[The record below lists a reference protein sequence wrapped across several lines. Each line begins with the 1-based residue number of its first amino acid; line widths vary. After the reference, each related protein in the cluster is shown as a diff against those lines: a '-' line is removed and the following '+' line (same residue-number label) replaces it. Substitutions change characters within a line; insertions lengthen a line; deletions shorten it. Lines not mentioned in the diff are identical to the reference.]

1 MDSTPMAEDFSLVL
15 DPEVDEALATILDS
29 KDPLDAPNFDPV
41 AYINDQFPD
50 EEAMTKL
57 NTYSED
63 LKTHI
68 DELEEQILQTVRD
81 QSEVGRS
88 AESDVEE
95 AKQTISD
102 LFGRIMEI
110 KEKAAQSEEM
120 VQVICKNISKL
131 DTAKRNLTE
140 SLNALARLQMFL
152 SSLEAAEALKG
163 THQYIKAARSMA
175 AVMQLSRFFDKYK
188 DIENAPLLSPPHP
201 QIQVLLHRVME
212 LRDAFCTSIFTDF
225 DQIEDLIYT
234 FDDASNHPV
243 TEDMIDALAAD
254 DQAYDDTQV
263 TRPRL
268 QAACYVIDAM
278 GAETRDRLV
287 KSFCML
293 LDLHSLKTLFLQLPT
308 VQQNETDEM
317 KYVIPPT
324 YTKFVNKAVD
334 KADMMLKLLGTPVA
348 YLASSMH
355 NIMPDGTEDDLVTI
369 LTVKGVTKAE
379 KAEDVD
385 DNERFRVMNTD
396 ARTYSV
402 LEEDEKADYE
412 QWLQQRDLVSLHSL
426 KMSLIKEHPVIQV
439 MYHRLVPSV
448 VSDSQFWNFYFF
460 HMEKAGYDFYKGQEH
475 VEEKSEPTVGSP
487 VKELL
492 QSKELEEWSDVDLSD
507 KENPKDLEEAV
518 ADVNGA
524 IDVDVNSDDWG
535 EWE

>member
-188 DIENAPLLSPPHP
+188 DIEN
-201 QIQVLLHRVME
+201 IQVLLHRVTE

-278 GAETRDRLV
+278 G
-287 KSFCML
+287 
-293 LDLHSLKTLFLQLPT
+293 
-308 VQQNETDEM
+308 
-317 KYVIPPT
+317 
-324 YTKFVNKAVD
+324 
-334 KADMMLKLLGTPVA
+334 
-348 YLASSMH
+348 
-355 NIMPDGTEDDLVTI
+355 
-369 LTVKGVTKAE
+369 
-379 KAEDVD
+379 
-385 DNERFRVMNTD
+385 
-396 ARTYSV
+396 
-402 LEEDEKADYE
+402 
-412 QWLQQRDLVSLHSL
+412 
-426 KMSLIKEHPVIQV
+426 
-439 MYHRLVPSV
+439 
-448 VSDSQFWNFYFF
+448 
-460 HMEKAGYDFYKGQEH
+460 
-475 VEEKSEPTVGSP
+475 
-487 VKELL
+487 
-492 QSKELEEWSDVDLSD
+492 
-507 KENPKDLEEAV
+507 
-518 ADVNGA
+518 
-524 IDVDVNSDDWG
+524 
-535 EWE
+535 